1 MDRRRWITIAI
12 TLVSMP
18 VGGFAI
24 AFLLSRLFATG
35 NSGWGDLI
43 GLVTGLVI
51 GPPLGNVVAFTI
63 CLLTLLRGRLRLPW
77 AAWGINVGAVI
88 VALVVIGIG
97 MAVVARTES
106 WVGTAI
112 AVILG
117 LGVAGV
123 GAWFAL
129 RVGGSREQPDGVA
142 VLPPLLPQAPP
153 TPDGA

>member
-12 TLVSMP
+12 TLVAMP
-18 VGGFAI
+18 VGAVVI
-24 AFLLSRLFATG
+24 AFTLSRLFASDGT
-35 NSGWGDLI
+35 GWGDLI

-77 AAWGINVGAVI
+77 AAWGINVGAVV

-97 MAVVARTES
+97 MAVVARTDS
-106 WVGTAI
+106 GIATAI
-112 AVILG
+112 VVILG

-129 RVGGSREQPDGVA
+129 RVGGRRESA
-142 VLPPLLPQAPP
+142 ISL
-153 TPDGA
+153 